1 MMKTKRRVRTRLC
14 SLMLAACML
23 VSLLPLSAI
32 VALAAAEEPVS
43 IVWQPQEQTKDG
55 ERQVALTAS
64 LEPENGIAASMI
76 EIHLE
81 EAEAVA
87 LQ

>member
-32 VALAAAEEPVS
+32 VALGRGGGACFDRVAAPGADEGRRAPGGLDRF
-43 IVWQPQEQTKDG
+43 PG
-55 ERQVALTAS
+55 A
-64 LEPENGIAASMI
+64 
-76 EIHLE
+76 
-81 EAEAVA
+81 
-87 LQ
+87 